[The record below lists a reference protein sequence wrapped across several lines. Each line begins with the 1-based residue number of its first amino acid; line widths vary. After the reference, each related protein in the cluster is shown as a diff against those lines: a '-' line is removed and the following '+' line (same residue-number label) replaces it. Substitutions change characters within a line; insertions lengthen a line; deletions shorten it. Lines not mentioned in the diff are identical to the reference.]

1 MMDKRDVIVQ
11 ANSGTG
17 KTGAFLIGTLARIA
31 ERKKK
36 SRHPHA
42 LVISPARELA
52 EQTNTVCT
60 SFTAF
65 MEESNTTLLI
75 GGTNT
80 HDNMRDLDNGA
91 SIAIGTPGRIYDM
104 MARGFFNTSEL
115 DVLVIDEADEML
127 KLGFKDQIRE
137 IFKFVQK
144 HTQICLFSATMPQE
158 AIEISRQFMEEPI
171 KVLVKA
177 EENTL
182 NGISQYYLGVE
193 DESWKFMALC
203 DLFEKL

>member
-1 MMDKRDVIVQ
+1 MAAAANTTVTSTSPEGDSNGDTKRSSDWYIAHSSDSFQDMNLPRAVLKGVFSYGFDKPSQVQQIAIQPMMDKRDVIVQ

-31 ERKKK
+31 DRKKK

-52 EQTNTVCT
+52 EQTNHVCS

-65 MEESNTTLLI
+65 MEEHNTTLLI

-80 HDNMRDLDNGA
+80 HDNMRDLDSGA

-127 KLGFKDQIRE
+127 KLGFKD
-137 IFKFVQK
+137 
-144 HTQICLFSATMPQE
+144 
-158 AIEISRQFMEEPI
+158 
-171 KVLVKA
+171 
-177 EENTL
+177 
-182 NGISQYYLGVE
+182 
-193 DESWKFMALC
+193 
-203 DLFEKL
+203 

>member
-1 MMDKRDVIVQ
+1 MVDKRDVIVQ

-17 KTGAFLIGTLARIA
+17 KTGAFLIGTLARITD
-31 ERKKK
+31 RKKK

-52 EQTNTVCT
+52 EQTNQVCT
-60 SFTAF
+60 SFSEF
-65 MEESNTTLLI
+65 MDEHSTTLLI

-127 KLGFKDQIRE
+127 KLGFKD
-137 IFKFVQK
+137 
-144 HTQICLFSATMPQE
+144 
-158 AIEISRQFMEEPI
+158 
-171 KVLVKA
+171 
-177 EENTL
+177 
-182 NGISQYYLGVE
+182 
-193 DESWKFMALC
+193 
-203 DLFEKL
+203 